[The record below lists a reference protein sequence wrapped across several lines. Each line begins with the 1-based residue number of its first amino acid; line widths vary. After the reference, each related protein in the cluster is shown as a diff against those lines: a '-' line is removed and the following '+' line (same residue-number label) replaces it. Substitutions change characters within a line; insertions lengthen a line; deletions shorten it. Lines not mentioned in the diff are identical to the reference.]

1 MSLPLI
7 GNIRNEVF
15 GLVNR
20 VVSVL
25 IELNMTSLDMLVQL
39 IPYKDSGCIK
49 QEYVGIRTR
58 KGRYAIVLTD
68 RILDLSRFSTNKDR
82 SKTL

>member
-20 VVSVL
+20 FVSVL

-39 IPYKDSGCIK
+39 IPCKASGCIK
-49 QEYVGIRTR
+49 QEYVGSRTR
-58 KGRYAIVLTD
+58 KG
-68 RILDLSRFSTNKDR
+68 
-82 SKTL
+82 

>member
-20 VVSVL
+20 FVSVL

-39 IPYKDSGCIK
+39 IPCKASGCIK
-49 QEYVGIRTR
+49 QEYVGVRTK
-58 KGRYAIVLTD
+58 KG
-68 RILDLSRFSTNKDR
+68 
-82 SKTL
+82 

>member
-1 MSLPLI
+1 MSLTLI

-20 VVSVL
+20 FVSVL

-39 IPYKDSGCIK
+39 IPCKASGCIK
-49 QEYVGIRTR
+49 QEYVGVRTR
-58 KGRYAIVLTD
+58 KD
-68 RILDLSRFSTNKDR
+68 
-82 SKTL
+82 

>member
-20 VVSVL
+20 FVSVL

-39 IPYKDSGCIK
+39 IPCKASGCIK

-58 KGRYAIVLTD
+58 KD
-68 RILDLSRFSTNKDR
+68 
-82 SKTL
+82 

>member
-20 VVSVL
+20 FVSVL

-39 IPYKDSGCIK
+39 MPCKASGCIK
-49 QEYVGIRTR
+49 QEYVGFRTR
-58 KGRYAIVLTD
+58 KG
-68 RILDLSRFSTNKDR
+68 
-82 SKTL
+82 